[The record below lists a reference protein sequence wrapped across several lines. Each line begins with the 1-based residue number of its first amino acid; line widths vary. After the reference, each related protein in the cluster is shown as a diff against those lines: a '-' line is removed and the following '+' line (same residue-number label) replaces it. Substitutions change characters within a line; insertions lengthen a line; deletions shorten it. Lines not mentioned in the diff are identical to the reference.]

1 MATDN
6 LLTLEALKVLDAIA
20 RRGSFAAAAQE
31 LNKVPSAVSYT
42 MQKLEDELDAN
53 IFDRSGHRAELT
65 TVGQFLLSE
74 GREILHSV
82 SRLKRDAQSLSRG
95 WETELTIV
103 CDECFP
109 IKQLLP
115 LISQFRRLSNT
126 SIRLLQGDL
135 AGSWDALG
143 AARIDLL
150 IAPRAGQVSNRIKTQ
165 SLYQESLVLV
175 AARDHSL
182 HQHPDPLSD
191 DELRHYPMIRIA
203 DGRWQGHPPT
213 GYFLEQPQQL
223 IVSTMEVMVQAV
235 SAGLG
240 IARIP
245 ASVAEQLEAQGRIR
259 RVNNSQAMHIE
270 VVLAWRRDHCGKG
283 QTWWQHQL
291 LERVRQPQAVS

>member
-65 TVGQFLLSE
+65 AVGQFLLSE

-109 IKQLLP
+109 ITQLLP
-115 LISQFRRLSNT
+115 LVSQFRQLSNT
-126 SIRLLQGDL
+126 NIRLLQGDL
-135 AGSWDALG
+135 ASSWDALG

-165 SLYQESLVLV
+165 RLYQEPLVLV
-175 AARDHSL
+175 AARDHDL
-182 HQHPDPLSD
+182 HDLPALPD
-191 DELRHYPMIRIA
+191 DELRRYPMIRIA
-203 DGRWQGHPPT
+203 DGRWQGSQAT

-223 IVSTMEVMVQAV
+223 VVSTMEVMIQALA
-235 SAGLG
+235 AGLG
-240 IARIP
+240 IARLP
-245 ASVAEQLEAQGRIR
+245 ESVAVQLESRGEIQRLNI
-259 RVNNSQAMHIE
+259 SQPMHID
-270 VVLAWRRDHCGKG
+270 VVLAWRRDHSGKG
-283 QTWWQHQL
+283 KTWWQHQL
-291 LERVRQPQAVS
+291 LERARQPLAVT